1 VSLPDGL
8 DLYIQLTPIPD
19 RPYPPLMTMEEA
31 ERGGL
36 VAVFGESSRR
46 VIHFLSTRVKVYLK

>member
-1 VSLPDGL
+1 
-8 DLYIQLTPIPD
+8 
-19 RPYPPLMTMEEA
+19 MTMQEA